1 MELEALKEKLR
12 AAKLHPAHVEGSPL
26 DDDVRGHTFIGSL
39 EDYFDAVRA
48 IGTPIV
54 LISTETLEEER
65 FWYAPGDED
74 GISAEETEPIDLCS
88 IAPKLRAHKEHIG
101 KIAMYKLSAALTT
114 GTLNFFI
121 NEPWWLEF
129 MKLWGSATDR
139 IDDNKAAT
147 EARSKADQ
155 QAKDRDA
162 LNALGALIRDPDFVR
177 LPTQKAMI
185 AYATEK
191 IPELETVDD
200 FALRAEVQNLHAKI
214 KAKGLGRRR

>member
-1 MELEALKEKLR
+1 MELGTLKETLR

-26 DDDVRGHTFIGSL
+26 DDDVMGHTFIGSL
-39 EDYFDAVRA
+39 EEYSDAVRA

-54 LISTETLEEER
+54 LISTETLEEKR
-65 FWYAPGDED
+65 FWYAPANED
-74 GISAEETEPIDLCS
+74 KLSTEETVPIDLCS
-88 IAPKLRAHKEHIG
+88 ITPRLRAYKIHIG
-101 KIAMYKLSAALTT
+101 KVAIYKLSAALTT

-121 NEPWWLEF
+121 TEAWWLEF
-129 MKLWGSATDR
+129 IKLWESATDQ

-147 EARSKADQ
+147 EARLKADR

-191 IPELETVDD
+191 IPELETVDE

-214 KAKGLGRRR
+214 KAKGLGHKR

>member
-1 MELEALKEKLR
+1 MELEALKEKLQ

-26 DDDVRGHTFIGSL
+26 DDDVNGHTFIGSL

-54 LISTETLEEER
+54 FISTETLDEER
-65 FWYAPGDED
+65 FWHAPGNEDET
-74 GISAEETEPIDLCS
+74 SAEETEPIDLCS
-88 IAPKLRAHKEHIG
+88 ITPALRAHKAHIG

-121 NEPWWLEF
+121 NEAWWLEF
-129 MKLWGSATDR
+129 IKLWGSATDQ
-139 IDDNKAAT
+139 IHDKKAAS

-185 AYATEK
+185 AYAAEK

-200 FALRAEVQNLHAKI
+200 FALRAAVQNLYAKI

>member
-1 MELEALKEKLR
+1 MELEALKETLR
-12 AAKLHPAHVEGSPL
+12 AAKLHPVHVEGSPL
-26 DDDVRGHTFIGSL
+26 DTDVRGHTFIGSL
-39 EDYFDAVRA
+39 EEYSDAVRA

-54 LISTETLEEER
+54 LILTETLEEQR
-65 FWYAPGDED
+65 FRYAPANQDEFSTD
-74 GISAEETEPIDLCS
+74 ETEPIDLCS
-88 IAPKLRAHKEHIG
+88 ITPGLRAYKTHIG
-101 KIAMYKLSAALTT
+101 EIAMYKLSAALTN
-114 GTLNFFI
+114 GTLNLFI

-129 MKLWGSATDR
+129 IKLWENATDQL
-139 IDDNKAAT
+139 DDNQAAT
-147 EARSKADQ
+147 EAQSKAEQ

-191 IPELETVDD
+191 IPELETVDE

-214 KAKGLGRRR
+214 KAKGLGRKR